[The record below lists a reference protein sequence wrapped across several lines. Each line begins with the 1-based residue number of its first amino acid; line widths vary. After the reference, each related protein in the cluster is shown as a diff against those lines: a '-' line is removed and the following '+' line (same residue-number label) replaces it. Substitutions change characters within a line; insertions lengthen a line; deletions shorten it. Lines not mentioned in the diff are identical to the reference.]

1 MKISV
6 FTDEINR
13 EDPVRAVQLA
23 KQWNVDFVEVRSL
36 PGGRFPE
43 GPDTEL
49 RDFFKMVDDA
59 GLQISGVSP
68 GFCKCA
74 SDDPSVATVLAEGL
88 PRACEWA
95 RRAGTDRV
103 ICFGFKRDD
112 SPQVPQAAIDRVAE
126 MADIAGRHE
135 CRLVLENEP
144 ICWGGTGLEAAGMI
158 RQIGADRLT
167 LCWDPSN
174 SARAGSA
181 VPYPAE
187 YDQIK
192 DLVSHVHLKNYD
204 PQQNC
209 WSLIEQ
215 GVVDWPGQLA
225 GLADDGYTGYVV
237 VETHLS
243 VSPDAFEFVDTDL
256 AGLENNTR
264 RNLQYV
270 QSLLSNG

>member
-13 EDPVRAVQLA
+13 EDPVRAMQLA

-49 RDFFKMVDDA
+49 RDFFKMVDDT
-59 GLQISGVSP
+59 GLQISAVSP

-74 SDDPSVATVLAEGL
+74 IDDPSVATALAEGL

-95 RRAGTDRV
+95 RRAGPDRV

-135 CRLVLENEP
+135 CQLVLENEP
-144 ICWGGTGLEAAGMI
+144 ICWGATGLEAAGMI
-158 RQIGADRLT
+158 RQIGTDRLT

-187 YDQIK
+187 YDQIM
-192 DLVSHVHLKNYD
+192 DLVSHGHLKNYD

-225 GLADDGYTGYVV
+225 SLADDGYTGYVV

-243 VSPDAFEFVDTDL
+243 VSPDAFEFVDADL

-270 QSLLSNG
+270 QSLLSDG

>member
-1 MKISV
+1 MKISI

-23 KQWNVDFVEVRSL
+23 KQWNVDFVEIRSL

-74 SDDPSVATVLAEGL
+74 IDDPSVATVLAESL

-181 VPYPAE
+181 LPYPAE

-192 DLVSHVHLKNYD
+192 DLVSHVHIKNYD

-270 QSLLSNG
+270 RSLLSNG